1 MSDRIT
7 GLIVCVLALAF
18 FAGASQLE
26 MPFFAD
32 PLGPKAF
39 PMLISA
45 VAFVSGCVMV
55 LRPDAEPNWPVLA
68 TFVRLLIAVLVLVL
82 YAYGLKPLGFLLPT
96 ALAAGAIS
104 YQIRPALLA
113 SSLTGICLSGFLFV
127 IFKYGL
133 GLSLFA
139 VPRWLM
145 AVAGQ
150 RGV

>member
-7 GLIVCVLALAF
+7 GLIVSVLALAF
-18 FAGASQLE
+18 FASASQLE
-26 MPFFAD
+26 TPFFAD
-32 PLGPKAF
+32 PLGPSAF

-55 LRPDAEPNWPVLA
+55 LRPDAEPNWPALS

-104 YQIRPALLA
+104 HQIRPAVLA
-113 SSLTGICLSGFLFV
+113 SSLTGICLSVFLF
-127 IFKYGL
+127 ITFKYGL

-139 VPRWLM
+139 LPRWLM
-145 AVAGQ
+145 ATAA
-150 RGV
+150 

>member
-7 GLIVCVLALAF
+7 GLTVSVLALAF
-18 FAGASQLE
+18 FASASQLE

-32 PLGPKAF
+32 PLGPQAF
-39 PMLISA
+39 PMLISTI
-45 VAFVSGCVMV
+45 AFISGCVMV
-55 LRPDAEPNWPVLA
+55 LRPDAEPKWPTLA
-68 TFVRLLIAVLVLVL
+68 TFVRLLIAVLVLLL

-104 YQIRPALLA
+104 YQIRPAFLA
-113 SSLTGICLSGFLFV
+113 SSVTGICLSGFLFV

-139 VPRWLM
+139 LPRWLM
-145 AVAGQ
+145 AAAV
-150 RGV
+150 

>member
-7 GLIVCVLALAF
+7 GLIVSVLALAF

-39 PMLISA
+39 PMLIAS
-45 VAFVSGCVMV
+45 VAFISGCVMV
-55 LRPDAEPNWPVLA
+55 LRPDAEPDWPSLA
-68 TFVRLLIAVLVLVL
+68 TFGRLLIAVLVLVL

-96 ALAAGAIS
+96 AIAAGAIS
-104 YQIRPALLA
+104 YQIRPTLRA
-113 SSLTGICLSGFLFV
+113 STLTGICLSFGLFI

-133 GLSLFA
+133 GLSLFPL
-139 VPRWLM
+139 PRWLM
-145 AVAGQ
+145 G
-150 RGV
+150 

>member
-7 GLIVCVLALAF
+7 GLIVSVLALAF
-18 FAGASQLE
+18 FASASQLE
-26 MPFFAD
+26 TPFFAD
-32 PLGPKAF
+32 PLGPSAF

-55 LRPDAEPNWPVLA
+55 LRPDVEPNWPALS

-104 YQIRPALLA
+104 HQIRPAVLA
-113 SSLTGICLSGFLFV
+113 SSLTGICLSVFLF
-127 IFKYGL
+127 ITFKYGL

-139 VPRWLM
+139 LPRWLM
-145 AVAGQ
+145 ATAA
-150 RGV
+150 

>member
-7 GLIVCVLALAF
+7 GLIVSVLALAF

-39 PMLISA
+39 PMLIAS
-45 VAFVSGCVMV
+45 VAFISGCVMV
-55 LRPDAEPNWPVLA
+55 LRPDAEPDWPSLA
-68 TFVRLLIAVLVLVL
+68 TFGRLLIAVLVLVL
-82 YAYGLKPLGFLLPT
+82 YAHGLKPLGFLLPT
-96 ALAAGAIS
+96 AIAAGAIS
-104 YQIRPALLA
+104 YQIRPTLRAA
-113 SSLTGICLSGFLFV
+113 TLTGICLSFGLFI

-139 VPRWLM
+139 LPRWLM
-145 AVAGQ
+145 G
-150 RGV
+150 